1 MRIWRNRQTRMVQV
15 HVSIA
20 LMQVQLLL
28 SAPERVFITVL
39 CYGHSFFLFA
49 VSCAKRADTTAF
61 SYERQTEILTLF
73 DASLR
78 SEAEHVTDISENHR
92 VLI

>member
-1 MRIWRNRQTRMVQV
+1 MFTGW
-15 HVSIA
+15 
-20 LMQVQLLL
+20 LL
-28 SAPERVFITVL
+28 SG
-39 CYGHSFFLFA
+39 Y
-49 VSCAKRADTTAF
+49 DTTAF